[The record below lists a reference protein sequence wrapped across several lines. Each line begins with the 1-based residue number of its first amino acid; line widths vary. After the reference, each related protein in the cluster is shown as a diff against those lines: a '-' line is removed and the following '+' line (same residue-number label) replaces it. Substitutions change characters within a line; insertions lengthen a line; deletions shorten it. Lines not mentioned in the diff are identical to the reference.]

1 MKNIYVDYLFTKHIL
16 VADEEPANQVET
28 AFALANIFNI
38 KIEKGFDL
46 LNPKHLK
53 ICDLKF
59 VTRIKH
65 MNTSFYAGFPE
76 TVWQLS
82 EDRLM
87 LDQMFAYYRTY
98 GKGDFSGG
106 VRSIFE
112 PEFERKIFSEECDI
126 TSFEVVTEEEAKE
139 LVKELVQNLLGSTR
153 PINDSQYE
161 LVKTYILDAW
171 HREMPMVYSKS
182 TSVNTSMRL
191 VYDLRNDLPNYYGCL
206 KLPDVIKLV
215 EYINY
220 EVYGKT
226 HINKL
231 NLKNKDRKFITA
243 ILRKLIRLDFG
254 YENLVNACFEK
265 RKAWKGLLHHIHFK
279 PISEDE
285 KAFVEMIRYG
295 KKNRSVYSKVDAF
308 MKKGMV
314 VEAVKE
320 LWTVKGPNAVLR
332 NLDYFLSR
340 CGNNFSEINDIFGLN
355 LFRDASGIILLQLL
369 NHYKYYEASSR
380 IFKFTRFNQLK
391 MHMETIDEA
400 SRRKPISDV
409 VLRQLEP
416 LFANKL
422 REHYEGFNIGNVY
435 ISEDMKRI
443 AVPLQENTGET
454 GYGILTKGSRIHI
467 PKKKVVRVF
476 TYWEKVNDIDLS
488 LMGIYGDGRI
498 GEFSWRTMASR
509 QSRAICYSGDVT
521 DGYNGGSEYFD
532 VNLKEVR
539 KRYSD
544 LKYLLVC
551 NNIYSCSCNS
561 FKDCYCIAGYMTR
574 DKVDSGEIYEPKTV
588 KSAYK
593 INADSRFAYLFA
605 IDLETNDLVWL
616 NLSRSEN
623 RTVAGT
629 SAFNSKK
636 AFDPYIYATDT
647 FNVHDLFTYMATKVV
662 DDPNDADIIVSDD
675 LTKIKGKTVI
685 RSYDVEKMLSYLNR

>member
-16 VADEEPANQVET
+16 VADEEPSNQMET
-28 AFALANIFNI
+28 AIALASIFNI

-46 LNPKHLK
+46 LNPKHLD
-53 ICDLKF
+53 ICNKKF
-59 VTRIKH
+59 VTRIKY

-82 EDRLM
+82 EDQLM

-112 PEFERKIFSEECDI
+112 PEFERRIFSEECEI

-139 LVKELVQNLLGSTR
+139 LVREMVQNLLKNSR
-153 PINDSQYE
+153 PINDAQYE
-161 LVKTYILDAW
+161 FVKTYIRDAW
-171 HREMPMVYSKS
+171 NKEMPMVYSAS
-182 TSVNTSMRL
+182 TSVNTSIRL
-191 VYDLRNDLPNYYGCL
+191 AYDLRNDLPGYYGSL

-220 EVYGKT
+220 KVYGKT

-231 NLKNKDRKFITA
+231 NLKNKDRKFITKV
-243 ILRKLIRLDFG
+243 IRKLIELDFG
-254 YENLVNACFEK
+254 CENLVNACFEK
-265 RKAWKGLLHHIHFK
+265 RKAWKGLLHHIHFNPK
-279 PISEDE
+279 TDDE

-320 LWTVKGPNAVLR
+320 LWAVKGPNAVLR

-340 CGNNFSEINDIFGLN
+340 CGNNFAEINDIFSLD
-355 LFRDASGIILLQLL
+355 LFRDASGIVLLQLL
-369 NHYKYYEASSR
+369 NHYKYYETERR
-380 IFKFTRFNQLK
+380 IFMFTRFNKLK
-391 MHMETIDEA
+391 MHAETIDEM
-400 SRRKPISDV
+400 RGRKPVSDV

-416 LFANKL
+416 LFED
-422 REHYEGFNIGNVY
+422 RVRMHYESINIGNVY
-435 ISEDMKRI
+435 ISEEMKRI
-443 AVPLQENTGET
+443 AVPIQENTGEV
-454 GYGILTKGSRIHI
+454 GYGILTRGSRIPI

-476 TYWEKVNDIDLS
+476 TYWEKVHDIDLS
-488 LMGIYGDGRI
+488 LMGIYDDGRVS
-498 GEFSWRTMASR
+498 EFSWRTMAR
-509 QSRAICYSGDVT
+509 NQSRAICYSGDVT

-532 VNLKEVR
+532 INLKEVR
-539 KRYSD
+539 KMYPD

-551 NNIYSCSCNS
+551 NNIYSSMCNS

-574 DKVDSGEIYEPKTV
+574 DRISSGEIYEPKTV
-588 KSAYK
+588 KSAYT
-593 INADSRFAYLFA
+593 INANSRFAYLFA
-605 IDLETNDLVWL
+605 IDLETNELVWL

-623 RTVAGT
+623 RAVAG
-629 SAFNSKK
+629 SSRFNSKK
-636 AFDPYIYATDT
+636 AFDPYIYATDM

-662 DDPNDADIIVSDD
+662 DDPNEADIIVSDEV
-675 LTKIKGKTVI
+675 TIEGKKII
-685 RSYDVEKMLSYLNR
+685 RSYDVEKMLYYLNQ

>member
-16 VADEEPANQVET
+16 VADEEPTNQIET
-28 AFALANIFNI
+28 AIALASIFNI

-46 LNPKHLK
+46 LNPKHLAL
-53 ICDLKF
+53 CNEKF
-59 VTRIKH
+59 HSRIKY

-82 EDRLM
+82 EDKLM

-112 PEFERKIFSEECDI
+112 PEFERRIFSEECEI

-139 LVKELVQNLLGSTR
+139 LVKEMIQNLLKSTR
-153 PINDSQYE
+153 PLSDGQYE
-161 LVKTYILDAW
+161 LVKTYIRDAW
-171 HREMPMVYSKS
+171 HKEMPMIYPNPA
-182 TSVNTSMRL
+182 SVNTSIQL
-191 VYDLRNDLPNYYGCL
+191 AYDLRNDLPGYYGGL

-220 EVYGKT
+220 KVYGKT

-231 NLKNKDRKFITA
+231 NLKNKDRKFVTKLI
-243 ILRKLIRLDFG
+243 RKLIELDFG
-254 YENLVNACFEK
+254 CENLVNACFEK
-265 RKAWKGLLHHIHFK
+265 RKAWKGLLHHIHFNPK
-279 PISEDE
+279 TDDE

-295 KKNRSVYSKVDAF
+295 KKNRSVYSKVDAL

-320 LWTVKGPNAVLR
+320 LWMVKGPNAVLR

-340 CGNNFSEINDIFGLN
+340 CGNNFAEINDIFALGL
-355 LFRDASGIILLQLL
+355 FKDASGIVLLQLL
-369 NHYKYYEASSR
+369 NHYKYYEPHKR
-380 IFKFTRFNQLK
+380 IFMFTRFNKLK
-391 MHMETIDEA
+391 MHSETIDEMR
-400 SRRKPISDV
+400 RRKPVSDV

-416 LFANKL
+416 LFENRV
-422 REHYEGFNIGNVY
+422 REHYEKFNIGNVY
-435 ISEDMKRI
+435 ISEEMKRI
-443 AVPLQENTGET
+443 AVPIQENTGEV
-454 GYGILTKGSRIHI
+454 GYGILTRGSRIPI
-467 PKKKVVRVF
+467 PKKKVIRVF
-476 TYWEKVNDIDLS
+476 TYWENVNDIDLG
-488 LMGIYGDGRI
+488 LMGIYDDGRI
-498 GEFSWRTMASR
+498 GEFSWRTMAR
-509 QSRAICYSGDVT
+509 NQSRAICYSGDVT
-521 DGYNGGSEYFD
+521 DGFNGGSEYFD

-539 KRYSD
+539 KKYPD

-574 DKVDSGEIYEPKTV
+574 DKVGSGEIYEPKTV

-629 SAFNSKK
+629 STFNSKK

-647 FNVHDLFTYMATKVV
+647 FNVYDLFTYMATKVV

-675 LTKIKGKTVI
+675 LMKIKGKTVI
-685 RSYDVEKMLSYLNR
+685 RSYDVEKMLGYLNR